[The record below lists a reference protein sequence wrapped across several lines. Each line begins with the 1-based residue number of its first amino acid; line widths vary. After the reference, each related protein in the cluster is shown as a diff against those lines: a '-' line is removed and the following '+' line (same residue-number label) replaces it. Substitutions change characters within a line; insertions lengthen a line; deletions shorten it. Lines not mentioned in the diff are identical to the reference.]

1 MNITVEAIYEAGV
14 LKPLQPLPNLK
25 EREKVRLTVE
35 VESALDRLLQQPIE
49 IDPAVAR
56 EIAESADFSVLEG

>member
-1 MNITVEAIYEAGV
+1 
-14 LKPLQPLPNLK
+14 LK

-56 EIAESADFSVLEG
+56 EIAESADFSMLEG

>member
-1 MNITVEAIYEAGV
+1 MSITIEAIYEAGV
-14 LKPLQPLPNLK
+14 LKPLQPLPGLK
-25 EREKVRLTVE
+25 ERDKVRLTVE